1 MLLTPHVAAGMAIGA
16 AIPDPKIAVP
26 LAFASHFV
34 LDAVPHWD
42 EVGLGLLEKRFK
54 RISRSA
60 FKAVLFDFL
69 VALSLALFLI
79 YFAMPDFG
87 VAVTLGACFV
97 ASILPDIYYLPLAF
111 FGKRWGTVM
120 WVVRMQNKL
129 QTAAKA
135 PKAFGL
141 LTQGVLVVI
150 CLLIELQQ
158 ILVQLPQTW
167 RIH

>member
-1 MLLTPHVAAGMAIGA
+1 MLLTPHVAAGLAIGA
-16 AIPDPKIAVP
+16 AVPDPRVAVP
-26 LAFASHFV
+26 LAFVSHFV

-42 EVGLGLLEKRFK
+42 DIGLGLTEKNFK

-60 FKAVLFDFL
+60 FKTITFDFL
-69 VALSLALFLI
+69 IALSLTLFFI
-79 YFAMPDFG
+79 YFSLPDIG
-87 VAVTLGACFV
+87 VAATLAACFV
-97 ASILPDIYYLPLAF
+97 AAILPDIYYLPLAF
-111 FGKRWGTVM
+111 FGKRWGWVV
-120 WVVRMQNKL
+120 WVVRMQSRL
-129 QTAAKA
+129 QTSAKA

-141 LTQGVLVVI
+141 LIQGVLVVV